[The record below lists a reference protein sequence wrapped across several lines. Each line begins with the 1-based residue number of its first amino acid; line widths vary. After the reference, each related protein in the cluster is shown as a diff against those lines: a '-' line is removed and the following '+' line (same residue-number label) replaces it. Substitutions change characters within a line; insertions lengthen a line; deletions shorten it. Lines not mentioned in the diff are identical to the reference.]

1 MKSFR
6 SPRYLE
12 RYEDVVFNTE
22 QQLDIN
28 PNDTLYQ
35 KKTALKLL
43 LIILEKLL
51 HSIGIMQDFQLISK
65 LIN

>member
-6 SPRYLE
+6 APRYLE
-12 RYEDVVFNTE
+12 RYEDVVFDTE
-22 QQLDIN
+22 QALAFN
-28 PNDTLYQ
+28 PNDTQYQ
-35 KKTALKLL
+35 KRLKSL

-51 HSIGIMQDFQLISK
+51 HLIGIMQDFQLISK

>member
-6 SPRYLE
+6 APRYLE
-12 RYEDVVFNTE
+12 RYEDAVFDTE
-22 QQLDIN
+22 QDLLLIQMILNI
-28 PNDTLYQ
+28 
-35 KKTALKLL
+35 KKEMVLKSL

-51 HSIGIMQDFQLISK
+51 HLIGIMQDFQLISK